1 MKNCKQT
8 KINFYKKQIVNL
20 FYGNTLKIKVDSQEV
35 VHKKQV
41 VELFLTCLRKIDVD
55 CMRVVH

>member
-35 VHKKQV
+35 VH
-41 VELFLTCLRKIDVD
+41 
-55 CMRVVH
+55 